1 MEQKEIFTRII
12 DILKPYVREPAAL
25 DQVSEETHIIDDLKV
40 NSARLVDV
48 IIQAEDEFDII
59 IEDDDADT
67 IRTVGDT
74 VNVVAQKMSQ
84 AAA

>member
-1 MEQKEIFTRII
+1 MEQKEIFDRII
-12 DILKPYVREPAAL
+12 DILKPFVREEKAL
-25 DQVSEETHIIDDLKV
+25 EQVTAETHIIDDLNV

-59 IEDDDADT
+59 IEDEEMDS
-67 IRTVGDT
+67 IHTVGDT
-74 VNVVAQKMSQ
+74 VHVVARKMSQ